1 MFHQPIKV
9 LFVVIHGGIS
19 SPKAWNSGQRCSRS
33 ITDTLTRSGCW
44 WLIWFALRDC
54 FLKNK
59 NQSCSSCRS
68 SLTGVSAQTLI
79 LFPQKKQQPKKP
91 SRFCFVFFFLQLTG
105 IILQAAKRLQVNV
118 LVQKIPTFRFAP
130 CRRLF
135 NKTVACQSTVKQL
148 CHRHHFLRT
157 FGQSHQS
164 PVMRWLGSGRA
175 GGWWGRHWFTPGS
188 SRRAEEAKVPVGY
201 FKCNKKTLY
210 SPFSVKQEMWG
221 RWSFLSFISM
231 R

>member
-19 SPKAWNSGQRCSRS
+19 GPKAWNSGQRCSRS
-33 ITDTLTRSGCW
+33 ITDTLTCSGCW

-54 FLKNK
+54 FWKNK

-68 SLTGVSAQTLI
+68 SLTGVSAQTPI

-91 SRFCFVFFFLQLTG
+91 SRFCFVFVFLQLTG

-118 LVQKIPTFRFAP
+118 LVQKIPTFRSAP

-157 FGQSHQS
+157 FGRSHQS
-164 PVMRWLGSGRA
+164 PVMRWLGSGRV

-188 SRRAEEAKVPVGY
+188 SRRAEEAKSSCWL
-201 FKCNKKTLY
+201 F
-210 SPFSVKQEMWG
+210 QM
-221 RWSFLSFISM
+221 
-231 R
+231 